1 MSDDTPDAIPEP
13 LAPQRPSRM
22 PLSERAR
29 IVQERAREAAGYA
42 RQQAQIW
49 IRRAHVYERHI
60 SAASMVGGFIFDNWI
75 LGRPDVAETQLIYL
89 FYLTMACVSIALLHI
104 MEVRDLGERY
114 SRIRFILVL
123 STQFALGSLW
133 SALLIFY
140 SRSAVI
146 ATTWPFMLMLF
157 SLFLGNEAFSRYFTQ
172 IVFSLILLFFI
183 LFALAVFVLPIY
195 VHAIG
200 PWVFGAS
207 GLVAWGGFIL
217 YMRII
222 RWIGGT
228 RFAKVRAQAFAGAV
242 GVYALVNLLYIA
254 DLIPPLPLA
263 LTQSGVY
270 HTVAKKGD
278 FYTTIGEPGLP
289 WYRAWNTPTVV
300 HIPKGQPVSVYSSVF
315 APIKLHTKI
324 SHRWQWYSVKK
335 KAWLTRSVVTFAV
348 NGGRDGGYRGYTVK
362 RNPAEGDW
370 RVDITTI
377 DNRLVGRVSF
387 TLAYQNPPPQ
397 LETRVIH

>member
-1 MSDDTPDAIPEP
+1 MSDEAPDIIPEP
-13 LAPQRPSRM
+13 MGPVQPGRI
-22 PLSERAR
+22 PLSARAR
-29 IVQERAREAAGYA
+29 AVHEKTRAAMEVA

-49 IRRAHVYERHI
+49 IHRAHVYERHI

-75 LGRPDVAETQLIYL
+75 LGRPDVAQTQLIYL
-89 FYLTMACVSIALLHI
+89 FYLSMACVSIALLHI

-123 STQFALGSLW
+123 ATQFALGSLW

-157 SLFLGNEAFSRYFTQ
+157 SLFVGNEVFSRYFTQ

-200 PWVFGAS
+200 PWVFAAS
-207 GLVAWGGFIL
+207 GIVAWLGFIA

-222 RWIGGT
+222 GWIGGS
-228 RFAKVRAQAFAGAV
+228 RFRKDRAATFAGAV

-270 HTVAKKGD
+270 HQIAKKGD
-278 FYTTIGEPGLP
+278 FYTAAGEPSDP
-289 WYRAWNTPTVV
+289 WYVAWRKPTVIHV
-300 HIPKGQPVSVYSSVF
+300 PKGQPVSVFSSVF
-315 APIKLHTKI
+315 APIKLHTSI
-324 SHRWQWYSVKK
+324 SHRWQWYSAKK

-348 NGGRDGGYRGYTVK
+348 NGGRDGGYRGYTIK
-362 RNPAEGDW
+362 RNPAEGEW

-377 DNRLVGRVSF
+377 DNRLIGRVAF
-387 TLAYQNPPPQ
+387 TLSYQDPAPP
-397 LETRVIH
+397 LETRLIH